1 MQKSISIL
9 TVFVLIIGIA
19 FLVPADSKAE
29 GDAAKGGEVYK
40 TYCATCHG
48 DTGKGDGIAAAALD
62 PKPRDLSNADYVSG
76 LTDAHI
82 KKVVTEGGAA
92 AGMSA
97 TMPAWGEII
106 PEADINNI
114 IAYIRAD
121 VCKCTAK

>member
-9 TVFVLIIGIA
+9 TVFVLILGIA
-19 FLVPADSKAE
+19 FLVPADSRAE
-29 GDAAKGGEVYK
+29 GDHAKGAEVYK

-48 DTGKGDGIAAAALD
+48 DSGKGDGIAAAALD
-62 PKPRDLSNADYVSG
+62 PKPRDLSNAEYVSG

-92 AGMSA
+92 VGMSA
-97 TMPAWGEII
+97 TMPAWGGII

-114 IAYIRAD
+114 IAYVRAD

>member
-19 FLVPADSKAE
+19 FLVPTDSKAE

-48 DTGKGDGIAAAALD
+48 DSGKGDGIAAAALD

-92 AGMSA
+92 VGMSA
-97 TMPAWGEII
+97 TMPAWGGII

-114 IAYIRAD
+114 IAYVRAD

>member
-19 FLVPADSKAE
+19 FLVPTDSKAE

-48 DTGKGDGIAAAALD
+48 NSGKGDGIAAAALD

-92 AGMSA
+92 VGMSA
-97 TMPAWGEII
+97 TMPAWGGII

-114 IAYIRAD
+114 IAYVRAD

>member
-9 TVFVLIIGIA
+9 TVFVLILGIA
-19 FLVPADSKAE
+19 FLVPTDSKAE

-62 PKPRDLSNADYVSG
+62 PKPRDLSNAEYVSG

-82 KKVVTEGGAA
+82 KKVASEGGASV
-92 AGMSA
+92 GMSPA
-97 TMPAWGEII
+97 MPAWGGII
-106 PEADINNI
+106 PEADIDNI

>member
-9 TVFVLIIGIA
+9 TVFVLILGIA
-19 FLVPADSKAE
+19 FLVPTDSKAE

-62 PKPRDLSNADYVSG
+62 PKPRDLSNAEYVSG

-82 KKVVTEGGAA
+82 KKVVTEGGGSV
-92 AGMSA
+92 GMSA
-97 TMPAWGEII
+97 AMPAWGGII

-114 IAYIRAD
+114 IAYVRAD

>member
-1 MQKSISIL
+1 MQKSIGIL
-9 TVFVLIIGIA
+9 TVFVLILGIA
-19 FLVPADSKAE
+19 FLVPADSRAE
-29 GDAAKGGEVYK
+29 GDNAKGAEVYK

-48 DTGKGDGIAAAALD
+48 DSGKGDGIAAAALD
-62 PKPRDLSNADYVSG
+62 PKPRDLSNAEYVSG

-92 AGMSA
+92 VGMSA
-97 TMPAWGEII
+97 TMPAWGGII

-114 IAYIRAD
+114 IAYVRAD